1 MATMAMAAWVGMST
15 WADGQT
21 LEVRILGRA
30 RREVVVENED
40 LESVVPTA
48 NRGWPV
54 YVAN

>member
-1 MATMAMAAWVGMST
+1 MAMAAWVGMST

-21 LEVRILGRA
+21 LEVRILGWA